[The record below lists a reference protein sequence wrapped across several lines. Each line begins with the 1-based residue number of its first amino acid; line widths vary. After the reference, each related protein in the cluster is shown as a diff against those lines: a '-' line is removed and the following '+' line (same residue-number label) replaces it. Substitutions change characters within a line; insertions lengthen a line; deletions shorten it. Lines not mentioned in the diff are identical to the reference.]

1 MEIYNSDLSQIEK
14 LVQLGGKAFL
24 EVGCGDGRLAAIIAD
39 KAATV
44 IAIDP
49 DNTKIEAARR
59 QFKGAKFLVG
69 SGENLHFEAG
79 SFDIVLFSYSLHHQ
93 DCIKALAE
101 AKRVLRQE
109 GRILIVE
116 PASDG
121 EFTQFVSVFEKNE
134 ITRIRK
140 TLNYIISNRF
150 KILRQ
155 DEYYV
160 PYSFKD
166 EYELY
171 NYFMKNFMAV
181 PDDSAVEKMTAI
193 LEDKIEDRPIII
205 KDRVNIFLIG
215 NMHSL
220 S

>member
-14 LVQLGGKAFL
+14 LVQLNGKALL
-24 EVGCGDGRLAAIIAD
+24 EIGCGEGRLTAILAD

-59 QFKGAKFLVG
+59 QFKGAKFLIG

-121 EFTQFVSVFEKNE
+121 EFTRFVSVFEKDE

-140 TLNYIISNRF
+140 TLTYLISNRF

-181 PDDSAVEKMTAI
+181 PDDSVVEKMAAI
-193 LEDKIEDRPIII
+193 LGDKIEDRPIII

-215 NMHSL
+215 KMHSL

>member
-1 MEIYNSDLSQIEK
+1 MEIYNSDLSKIEK
-14 LVQLGGKAFL
+14 FVQLDGKAFL
-24 EVGCGDGRLAAIIAD
+24 EVGCGDGQLAAAMAD
-39 KAATV
+39 KAAIVT
-44 IAIDP
+44 AIDP
-49 DNTKIEAARR
+49 DVARIEAARR
-59 QFKGAKFLVG
+59 QFKGANFLVG
-69 SGENLHFEAG
+69 SGENLHIEAG

-93 DCIKALAE
+93 DCAKALAE
-101 AKRVLRQE
+101 AKRVLRPG

-121 EFTQFVSVFEKNE
+121 EFTQFVSVFEKDE

-140 TLNYIISNRF
+140 TLTYLISDRF

-166 EYELY
+166 EHELY

-181 PDDSAVEKMTAI
+181 PDGRAVEKMAAI
-193 LEDKIEDRPIII
+193 LEDKIDNRPIII
-205 KDRVNIFLIG
+205 KDRVNILLIG
-215 NMHSL
+215 NMHAL